1 MASKAYS
8 ASNSIDVEG
17 SQVVTGGL
25 TIGVV
30 TQGLENTSGL
40 RLKSGH
46 LALDNDLNITLGGTG
61 VISGASSIT
70 GTAVSGDTLTT
81 SGINSLS
88 PIRIVGATASGTPSS
103 GTYAVGDIVIAR
115 DGTVYVCTVAGT
127 GVGATWVS
135 QPSFVSFGNP
145 VAVNGGATLSAGSN
159 TTAARSD
166 HVHSTTNLAIL
177 NSSNSYTDI
186 ATYTTTVSSIAANK
200 SILTIN
206 ANDTSSTNVIKT
218 GLSVSSTGSFASGT
232 SRGLYATATGGA
244 NNYAAIFDQGN
255 VGIGTTSPAA
265 TLEVKGTFRLTNASS
280 NWITFQPNG
289 TTTNTTY
296 TWPGAAPSSSNYVL
310 SSDTNGNLSWVSAGA
325 GTITSVSGTAP
336 VAASTTLGAVTVSM
350 AQATSTASGYL
361 TSTDWNTFN
370 GKLSSNQTISLSG
383 DASGSGTTSIAVTLA
398 ASGVTLGTYKSVT
411 VNAKGLVTAGSNPT
425 TLAGY
430 GITDAQPLDTDLTVI
445 AGLTETSGFLKKTA
459 ANSWTLDTNTYL
471 TGNQSISLS
480 GDASGSGT
488 TSIAVTLAASGV
500 TLGTYKSVTVNAKG
514 LVTAGSN
521 PTTLAGYGITD
532 AQPLDTDLTVIAGL
546 TETSGFLKK
555 TAANSWTLDT
565 NTYLTGNQSISLSGD
580 ASGSGTTSIAV
591 TLATIA
597 GLTAGSYTNANI
609 TVDAKGRITAAANGT
624 GGGGSSTQ
632 VKTYNFV
639 GLLSIATGSL
649 RWYPDATLTLSSM
662 IFSVST
668 PPSGGSAV
676 VVLKKNG
683 SSVGTATIS
692 SGNYY
697 SSSVSLTGSITTSDY
712 LTVDVTSS
720 NGASDGYLSIV
731 YTR

>member
-488 TSIAVTLAASGV
+488 TSIAVTLA
-500 TLGTYKSVTVNAKG
+500 
-514 LVTAGSN
+514 
-521 PTTLAGYGITD
+521 
-532 AQPLDTDLTVIAGL
+532 
-546 TETSGFLKK
+546 
-555 TAANSWTLDT
+555 
-565 NTYLTGNQSISLSGD
+565 
-580 ASGSGTTSIAV
+580 
-591 TLATIA
+591 TIA